1 MATLVNGNG
10 NLAIYAAQDSDLI
23 AAICGNVTSITQVGN
38 KFDYELLDANTIGLK
53 DGVIITKEGRRI
65 QLDAN
70 HIDEFVIP
78 NGQQGTT
85 NYYIIGYK
93 LVTDGESKQTAET
106 FVQLMNDGTETIAEG
121 TFRGGDDSIFVS
133 LYRVEQVNLNINSL
147 TLLLPYSSVLTEI
160 NEAKGEATKRW
171 LRFNPDNKKGLI
183 IKAGTLIKSRSGKYL
198 YFPTDQAYDFSTSV
212 TEAGKDYF
220 VFINDNKE
228 VSVSS
233 TPTSA
238 TLTKIGR
245 FHTLCV
251 SAGTITMIAPAS
263 PSSGITVGDDF
274 LVKPYHEDE
283 DPDFYAFY
291 NKKVTA
297 VTVQSAYDV
306 ITCEHPLSGFAAG
319 DILPESVF
327 CINFHPDCLFED
339 AMVYEKT
346 TDRCVDIY
354 LYSGTNLKTRSE
366 YNKTHTVSRAYYN
379 IQQDFLQVGKR
390 CLYDSEFTAAALG
403 SNERTAIQGAAD
415 KTTVGGHVDTANR
428 RMISAIGC
436 EECCGY
442 LWQVLSDVAATGGSG
457 WVTTD
462 THASFGQEYGDP
474 HVLIAGARWSYGSSC
489 GSRARDSSA
498 VRSATY
504 TANGGRGSSRVYR
517 L

>member
-1 MATLVNGNG
+1 MAILVNGNG
-10 NLAIYAAQDSDLI
+10 NLAIYAAQDADLI
-23 AAICGNVTSITQVGN
+23 ASVCGAVTSISQVGH
-38 KFDYELLDANTIGLK
+38 KFDYELLDANTIGVK

-70 HIDEFVIP
+70 HMDEFIIP

-106 FVQLMNDGTETIAEG
+106 FVQLMDNGTDTIAEG

-160 NEAKGEATKRW
+160 NEAKGGATKRW

-183 IKAGTLIKSRSGKYL
+183 IKAGALIKSRSGKYL
-198 YFPTDQAYDFSTSV
+198 YFGADQAFDFSSSI

-220 VFINDNKE
+220 VYIDDSKNVT
-228 VSVSS
+228 VSTSDS
-233 TPTSA
+233 SA

-251 SAGTITMIAPAS
+251 GAGTITMIAPAS
-263 PSSGITVGDDF
+263 PSSGITVGDKY
-274 LVKPYHEDE
+274 LVKPYKENE

-291 NKKVTA
+291 NKTVTA

-354 LYSGTNLKTRSE
+354 LYSGTGFKTRSE

-403 SNERTAIQGAAD
+403 SNERTAIQGATD
-415 KTTVGGHVDTANR
+415 KTTVGGHVDTASR

-474 HVLIAGARWSYGSSC
+474 HVLLAGAAWNGGSSC
-489 GSRARDSSA
+489 GSRARASA
-498 VRSATY
+498 DVRSISSTY
-504 TANGGRGSSRVYR
+504 HGGRGSSRVYR